1 MNLKILCI
9 AIMVMLVCS
18 GGVSIESTATDT
30 IKVMWNP
37 DNKEINIVERYK
49 KEDII
54 ANKETA
60 LTMGKALLKEYFA
73 DEVKDESVYGVL
85 YTEGGLY
92 YMNLWRISVI
102 FEPDRLEYSDLDI
115 VLNGD
120 AFIDIEPTSGRFC
133 VSDNRPY
140 PVDIVSTLFWNRE
153 KVLKW

>member
-30 IKVMWNP
+30 IKVHTVDYKLFYGRERNNDLKHRLLSFNDTTYMSVRDAAAMFGREVMWNP

-73 DEVKDESVYGVL
+73 DEVKDESVYGV
-85 YTEGGLY
+85 
-92 YMNLWRISVI
+92 
-102 FEPDRLEYSDLDI
+102 
-115 VLNGD
+115 
-120 AFIDIEPTSGRFC
+120 
-133 VSDNRPY
+133 
-140 PVDIVSTLFWNRE
+140 
-153 KVLKW
+153 